1 MEKKLVFD
9 MKSSKLILAIG
20 QCSKCVKCA
29 QAILARFCHEFSLR
43 FLSRTILVRFE
54 SDGRRRGR
62 LVMRDLIKHDTLL
75 CHDSGP
81 PKEQITE

>member
-29 QAILARFCHEFSLR
+29 QAILVRFCHEFFTAIFVS
-43 FLSRTILVRFE
+43 
-54 SDGRRRGR
+54 
-62 LVMRDLIKHDTLL
+62 HDF
-75 CHDSGP
+75 SA
-81 PKEQITE
+81 I

>member
-29 QAILARFCHEFSLR
+29 QAILARFCHEFFTAIFVLHDLCDLR
-43 FLSRTILVRFE
+43 AIPLEWF
-54 SDGRRRGR
+54 
-62 LVMRDLIKHDTLL
+62 
-75 CHDSGP
+75 
-81 PKEQITE
+81 